1 MNGNGNDR
9 TYDPRHGS
17 ADWLFQNGTIY
28 TVDAEQPTAEV
39 VAVRGREIVYVGDAD
54 GAADWRGPNTRVV
67 DLADRMLLPGF
78 IDGHDHLASLGIT
91 KLGVNIGGL
100 HGKDA
105 VLQAIREWIATQPA
119 DAPLRG
125 HGWAT
130 RSTFGAEHPRREWLD
145 EVTGDRPMYVL
156 NADMHETWFN
166 TAAMKAAGISAETP
180 DLQPGVQFLHRA
192 LDGTPSGLAVEGASL
207 PILIA
212 CGMTSPESIREAQ
225 RRTLDVAPAMGM
237 TTYVDCGMLV
247 GVKNAAAAP
256 VWVGL
261 IDRDNAGDLPVR
273 IVGTVWTRAEE
284 DDPAAIAAELVDWS
298 SRFRSEHVQIKACKM
313 WTDGTFPNGSA
324 KLLEPF
330 CDDSPGGDSMLLSP
344 EHIEAQIEAVH
355 LAGFDMHVHCD
366 ADGTVRAVL
375 DAFENVIKRHGLQ
388 GLRHTM
394 CHLSLV
400 HPDDIPRFAQLG
412 IIVNGTPIWA
422 TDYNGVDYDR
432 YQCQLGAER
441 FEERLLPYGDIMRTG
456 AVVTFGADI
465 GGVDID
471 EVPPLI
477 QISAALTRKRPG
489 HPDDRPM
496 VARQRITLDQAIR
509 AYTINGAYQAR
520 LEDMVG
526 SIEVGKLADLVVLG
540 ANLFEV
546 APEYLHEVPVLLTLM
561 DGHVR
566 HDALND

>member
-1 MNGNGNDR
+1 MGDN
-9 TYDPRHGS
+9 
-17 ADWLFQNGTIY
+17 ADWIFQNGTIY
-28 TVDAEQPTAEV
+28 TVNPAQPTAEA
-39 VAVRGREIVYVGDAD
+39 VAVRGNEIVYVGDKTGTAD
-54 GAADWRGPNTRVV
+54 LHGPNTRVI
-67 DLADRMLLPGF
+67 DLSGRMLLPGF

-91 KLGVNIGGL
+91 KLGVSIRGIN
-100 HGKDA
+100 GKDA
-105 VLQAIREWIATQPA
+105 VLQAIRDWIATQPA

-125 HGWAT
+125 HGWLT
-130 RSTFGAEHPRREWLD
+130 RSTFGVENPRREWLD

-180 DLQPGVQFLHRA
+180 DLQPGVQFLHRDP
-192 LDGTPSGLAVEGASL
+192 DGTPSGLAIEGAAL

-212 CGMTSPESIREAQ
+212 CGMTSAESIREAQ
-225 RRTLDVAPAMGM
+225 RRTLDVTPSMGM
-237 TTYVDCGMLV
+237 TTYVDCGMLI
-247 GVKNAAAAP
+247 GAKNSSAER

-284 DDPAAIAAELVDWS
+284 DDPADITAELADWS
-298 SRFRSEHVQIKACKM
+298 VRFRSEHIKINTCKM

-324 KLLEPF
+324 KLMDPF
-330 CDDSPGGDSMLLSP
+330 ADDSPGGDSMLLSP

-355 LAGFDMHVHCD
+355 LAGFDMHVHAD
-366 ADGTVRAVL
+366 ADATVRIVL
-375 DAFENVIKRHGLQ
+375 DAFENVIKRHGPQ
-388 GLRHTM
+388 GRRHTM

-400 HPDDIPRFAQLG
+400 HPDDIPRFAELG

-432 YQCQLGAER
+432 YQKQLGTKR
-441 FEERLLPYGDIMRTG
+441 FDERLLPYGDIYRTG
-456 AVVTFGADI
+456 AIMTFGADI

-496 VARQRITLDQAIR
+496 VARQTIPLEAAIR

-520 LEDMVG
+520 LEDKLG

-540 ANLFEV
+540 ADLFEV
-546 APEYLHEVPVLLTLM
+546 QPEYLHEVPVLLTLM
-561 DGHVR
+561 DGQVR
-566 HDALND
+566 YDALRAT

>member
-1 MNGNGNDR
+1 MSHDG
-9 TYDPRHGS
+9 TT
-17 ADWLFQNGTIY
+17 ADWIFQNGLIY
-28 TVDAEQPTAEV
+28 TVNPEQPTAES
-39 VAVRGREIVYVGDAD
+39 VAVRGNTIVHVGDAA
-54 GAADWRGPNTRVV
+54 GAAEWRGPQTRVV
-67 DLADRMLLPGF
+67 DLTGRMLLPGF

-100 HGKDA
+100 KGKDT
-105 VLQAIREWIATQPA
+105 VLQAIREWIDTQPA

-130 RSTFGAEHPRREWLD
+130 GATFGEEHPRREWLD
-145 EVTGDRPMYVL
+145 EVTGDRPMYLL

-166 TAAMKAAGISAETP
+166 TAAMKAAGITADTP
-180 DLQPGVQFLHRA
+180 DLQPGVQFLHRDP
-192 LDGTPSGLAVEGASL
+192 DGTPSGLAVEGAEL
-207 PILIA
+207 PILMA

-225 RRTLDVAPAMGM
+225 RRTLDVTPTMGM

-247 GVKNAAAAP
+247 GVKNAAAES

-261 IDRDNAGDLPVR
+261 IDRDNAGELPVR

-284 DDPAAIAAELVDWS
+284 DDPEAIAAELADWS
-298 SRFRSEHVQIKACKM
+298 TKFRSEHVQIKACKM
-313 WTDGTFPNGSA
+313 WTDGTFVNGSG
-324 KLLEPF
+324 KLMEPF
-330 CDDSPGGDSMLLSP
+330 ADGTPGGHGTLLSP

-355 LAGFDMHVHCD
+355 LAGFDMHVHAD
-366 ADGTVRAVL
+366 ADGTVRIVL
-375 DAFENVIKRHGLQ
+375 DAFENVIKRHGLR
-388 GLRHTM
+388 GRRHTM

-400 HPDDIPRFAQLG
+400 HPDDIGRFAELG
-412 IIVNGTPIWA
+412 LIVNGTPIWA

-432 YQCQLGAER
+432 YQSMLGAQR
-441 FEERLLPYGDIMRTG
+441 FEERLLPYGDIWRTG
-456 AVVTFGADI
+456 ATMTFGADI

-496 VARQRITLDQAIR
+496 VARQRISLDEAIR

-520 LEDMVG
+520 LEDKVG

-540 ANLFEV
+540 ADLFEV
-546 APEYLHEVPVLLTLM
+546 TPEYLHEVPVLLTLM
-561 DGHVR
+561 DGQVR
-566 HDALND
+566 HDALTH

>member
-1 MNGNGNDR
+1 MSRKGIDRGCESRNGQ
-9 TYDPRHGS
+9 

-28 TVDAEQPTAEV
+28 TVNPAQPTAEA
-39 VAVRGREIVYVGDAD
+39 VAVRGNEIVYVGDAD
-54 GAADWRGPNTRVV
+54 GAAPWRGPRTRVV
-67 DLADRMLLPGF
+67 DLTGQTLLPGF

-91 KLGVNIGGL
+91 KLGVNVGGL
-100 HGKDA
+100 NGKDA
-105 VLQAIREWIATQPA
+105 VLGAIREWIATQPA

-130 RSTFGAEHPRREWLD
+130 RSTFGQDHPRREWLD

-166 TAAMKAAGISAETP
+166 TAAMKVAGISAETP
-180 DLQPGVQFLHRA
+180 DLQPGVQFLHRDP
-192 LDGTPSGLAVEGASL
+192 DGTPSGLALEGAAF

-237 TTYVDCGMLV
+237 TTYVDCGMLL
-247 GVKNAAAAP
+247 GEKNKSAER
-256 VWVGL
+256 VWVDL
-261 IDRDNAGDLPVR
+261 IERDNAGDLPLR
-273 IVGTVWTRAEE
+273 IVGTVWTRSEE
-284 DDPAAIAAELVDWS
+284 DDPEAVAAELVDWS
-298 SRFRSEHVQIKACKM
+298 VRFRSEHIQIKACKM

-330 CDDSPGGDSMLLSP
+330 ADDSPGGDSMLLSP

-366 ADGTVRAVL
+366 ADATVRTVL
-375 DAFENVIKRHGLQ
+375 DAFERVITRHGRQ
-388 GLRHTM
+388 GRRHTM

-400 HPDDIPRFAQLG
+400 HPDDIPRFAELG

-432 YQCQLGAER
+432 YQRQLGAKR
-441 FEERLLPYGDIMRTG
+441 FDERLLPYGDIMRTG
-456 AVVTFGADI
+456 AIVTFGADI

-471 EVPPLI
+471 EVPPLV

-496 VARQRITLDQAIR
+496 VARQRITLEEAIR

-520 LEDMVG
+520 LEDRVG

-540 ANLFEV
+540 ADIFDV
-546 APEYLHEVPVLLTLM
+546 TPEYLHEVPVLLTLM
-561 DGHVR
+561 DGNVR
-566 HDALND
+566 HDALTD